1 MYRWSPVMMRMA
13 AVCAALLGVSLIGL
27 LIDDRVITGAPA
39 WLKPAK
45 FGASTAIYLLTMTW
59 MVRDLP
65 KSRTVRV
72 TTWIIA
78 WLLAFETIVIVIQAA
93 RGTTSHFN
101 INTPL
106 DTAVYSSMGFAIATV
121 WILSAVLLWVHLRTP
136 ATDRTLALALRCG
149 LALNIVGS
157 SVGWIMTQP
166 RPEQL
171 AAMQRGERPFV
182 AGSHT
187 VGAPDGG
194 AGMPLT
200 QWSRNHGDLRI
211 PHFLGMHAWQLL
223 PLLLLGIRRVRTA
236 GTTAANDGAE
246 RTLILIACSACV
258 ALFLAALAQALAG
271 HPLIPPPTS

>member
-27 LIDDRVITGAPA
+27 LIDDRMITGAPA
-39 WLKPAK
+39 WLKSAK

-65 KSRTVRV
+65 TSRTVRV
-72 TTWIIA
+72 TTSLIA
-78 WLLAFETIVIVIQAA
+78 WLLALETTVIVIQAA

-106 DTAVYSSMGFAIATV
+106 DTALYSSMGVGIATV
-121 WILSAVLLWVHLRTP
+121 WILSAVLLWIHLRTP
-136 ATDRTLALALRCG
+136 ATDRTLALALRLG

-166 RPEQL
+166 RPEQIV
-171 AAMQRGERPFV
+171 AMQRGERPFV

-200 QWSRNHGDLRI
+200 QWSRAHGDLRI

-223 PLLLLGIRRVRTA
+223 PLLLLGMRRVR
-236 GTTAANDGAE
+236 TAANDGAE
-246 RTLILIACSACV
+246 RTLMLIAFSACA